1 MVTNLASRLMPSTS
15 NGFFESLL
23 LSKCVH
29 RTAAVV
35 KALLVVGELLV

>member
-1 MVTNLASRLMPSTS
+1 MVANLASRLMPSTS

-35 KALLVVGELLV
+35 KALLAVGELLV